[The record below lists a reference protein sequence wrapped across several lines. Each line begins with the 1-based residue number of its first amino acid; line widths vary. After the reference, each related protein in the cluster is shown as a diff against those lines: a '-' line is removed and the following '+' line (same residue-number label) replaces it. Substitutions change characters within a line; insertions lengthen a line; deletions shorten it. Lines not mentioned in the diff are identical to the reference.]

1 MTLLVLAVDPTLVAW
16 GQVAAIVIGL
26 YALIFILLAV
36 AFNLVAALGLDWL
49 REKINIIKM
58 LRPTVDSLN
67 TTTKLA
73 EQGAPPDVNT
83 NVVIRTIAE
92 GPARLRTIEKKVD
105 EGADKV
111 AHYVIEYRARTE
123 QIKSIAKAFLMPA
136 ATRRQLAQ
144 SSSRQLMV
152 DTEGLEFKSPGYR
165 KLMQDVPATPA
176 PDGSAQAVT
185 ASQLKNVPAR

>member
-1 MTLLVLAVDPTLVAW
+1 MTLLVLAVDPTLAAW

-26 YALIFILLAV
+26 YALVFILVAV
-36 AFNLVAALGLDWL
+36 VFNVVAALGLDWL
-49 REKINIIKM
+49 REKINIIKL

-73 EQGAPPDVNT
+73 EQGAPPDANT

-92 GPARLRTIEKKVD
+92 GPARLQTIEKKVD
-105 EGADKV
+105 EGAEKV
-111 AHYVIEYRARTE
+111 AHYVIEYRARAE
-123 QIKSIAKAFLMPA
+123 QVKSIAKAFFVPA
-136 ATRRQLAQ
+136 TTQKQLKEPI
-144 SSSRQLMV
+144 V

-165 KLMQDVPATPA
+165 KLMQAVPAA
-176 PDGSAQAVT
+176 PSTDGPAQAVT